1 MQPKSKIVNQESNLY
16 NVANSTVYSDPWWS
30 NNGSNSFN
38 PAMMRGN
45 ASDSS
50 SLEQSVDGQSQ
61 SEGGMN
67 EEDDDTTK
75 RSQSSTHFQPGTT
88 SVLVTWFP
96 VINFWYG

>member
-1 MQPKSKIVNQESNLY
+1 MQSKSKSVNQGQSDLY
-16 NVANSTVYSDPWWS
+16 NVANTTVYSDPWW
-30 NNGSNSFN
+30 NNTGYNSLS

-61 SEGGMN
+61 SEGGIN

-75 RSQSSTHFQPGTT
+75 QSPSTTPLQPGNASGLAT
-88 SVLVTWFP
+88 
-96 VINFWYG
+96 